1 MQGFSRVMQSV
12 WDISGQRKGGS
23 AMVYPREPALERRER
38 ALRMPKFDH
47 RNRSYRVE
55 LRSDHTRVL
64 DRVEGVF
71 PQFRTL
77 DPYASRLIQEGEEGE
92 LLLIDEATDQ
102 IVARKL
108 VKSRN

>member
-1 MQGFSRVMQSV
+1 
-12 WDISGQRKGGS
+12 
-23 AMVYPREPALERRER
+23 MVYTMESSLRRRQR

-55 LRSDHTRVL
+55 LRTDQTRIL
-64 DRVEGVF
+64 DRVKGVF

-77 DPYASRLIQEGEEGE
+77 DPYASRLIQEGEQGE

-108 VKSRN
+108 VKPKD

>member
-1 MQGFSRVMQSV
+1 MDSSPV
-12 WDISGQRKGGS
+12 
-23 AMVYPREPALERRER
+23 RRER
-38 ALRMPKFDH
+38 AFRMPKFDH

-55 LRSDHTRVL
+55 LRADQTRIL

-77 DPYASRLIQEGEEGE
+77 DPYASRLIQDGEEGE
-92 LLLIDEATDQ
+92 LLLIDEATEQ

-108 VKSRN
+108 VKAKR

>member
-1 MQGFSRVMQSV
+1 MPGK
-12 WDISGQRKGGS
+12 WTLP
-23 AMVYPREPALERRER
+23 MVYTMESSLKRRQR

-55 LRSDHTRVL
+55 LRTDQTRIL

-92 LLLIDEATDQ
+92 LLLIDEATNK

-108 VKSRN
+108 VKPKV

>member
-1 MQGFSRVMQSV
+1 
-12 WDISGQRKGGS
+12 
-23 AMVYPREPALERRER
+23 MVYPRGPALTRRER
-38 ALRMPKFDH
+38 AGRMPKFDH
-47 RNRSYRVE
+47 RNRSYRIE
-55 LRSDHTRVL
+55 LRADETRIL

-102 IVARKL
+102 VVARKR
-108 VKSRN
+108 VKSK

>member
-1 MQGFSRVMQSV
+1 
-12 WDISGQRKGGS
+12 
-23 AMVYPREPALERRER
+23 MVYPTESSLRRRTR
-38 ALRMPKFDH
+38 AFRMPKFDH

-55 LRSDHTRVL
+55 LRTDQTRIL

-77 DPYASRLIQEGEEGE
+77 DPYASRLIQDGEEGE

-102 IVARKL
+102 IVARKT
-108 VKSRN
+108 VKSKD

>member
-1 MQGFSRVMQSV
+1 
-12 WDISGQRKGGS
+12 
-23 AMVYPREPALERRER
+23 MVYPMDSSLRRRQR
-38 ALRMPKFDH
+38 AFRMPKFDH
-47 RNRSYRVE
+47 RNRSFRVE
-55 LRSDHTRVL
+55 LRTDQTRIL

-77 DPYASRLIQEGEEGE
+77 DPYASRLIQEGEQGE

-108 VKSRN
+108 VKPRN